1 MTASTKTEGGL
12 KTPAAIETERLRLR
26 PPRLGDADEIFARY
40 AQDAEVTRY
49 LTWRP
54 HKSIEPVR
62 EFLRSLLALRE
73 QGAVLPWVVERR
85 ADGRLL
91 GVTDLRL
98 QGFRAEIGYALARD
112 AWGQGFAS
120 EAARALV
127 NWALAQP
134 GIYRV
139 WAVCDV
145 DNAASGRVLEKAGMV
160 REGLLRRWSVHPNVS
175 DEPRDCWCYAKV
187 RPSAGASTAP
197 SETSPRRDRAGE
209 AGARTA

>member
-1 MTASTKTEGGL
+1 MTTTTKAEGGL
-12 KTPAAIETERLRLR
+12 RAPAVIETNRLRLR
-26 PPRLGDADEIFARY
+26 APRLEDADEIFARY

-54 HKSIEPVR
+54 HTSVEPVR
-62 EFLRSLLALRE
+62 EFLRGLLTLRE

-91 GVTDLRL
+91 GAMDLRL

-120 EAARALV
+120 EAAWALV
-127 NWALAQP
+127 DWALRQP
-134 GIYRV
+134 GLYRV

-145 DNAASGRVLEKAGMV
+145 DNPASGRVLEKAGMV
-160 REGLLRRWSVHPNVS
+160 REGLLRRWSMHPNVS
-175 DEPRDCWCYAKV
+175 DEPRDCWCYARV
-187 RPSAGASTAP
+187 RSEGASTAP
-197 SETSPRRDRAGE
+197 
-209 AGARTA
+209 

>member
-1 MTASTKTEGGL
+1 MTASPRPAPGL
-12 KTPAAIETERLRLR
+12 KAPPAIETDRLRLR
-26 PPRLGDADEIFARY
+26 PPRLEDAGEIFARY

-54 HKSIEPVR
+54 QESVVSVQK
-62 EFLRSLLALRE
+62 FLRELLALRE
-73 QGAVLPWVVERR
+73 QEAVLPWVVERR

-91 GVTDLRL
+91 GVIDLRL
-98 QGFRAEIGYALARD
+98 QGSRAEIGYALARD

-127 NWALAQP
+127 DWALAQP
-134 GIYRV
+134 GLYRV

-145 DNAASGRVLEKAGMV
+145 DNPASARVMEKAGMV

-175 DEPRDCWCYAKV
+175 AEPRDCWCH
-187 RPSAGASTAP
+187 
-197 SETSPRRDRAGE
+197 
-209 AGARTA
+209 ARIR

>member
-1 MTASTKTEGGL
+1 MSASPRPARVLSPPPGLETA
-12 KTPAAIETERLRLR
+12 RLRLR
-26 PPRLGDADEIFARY
+26 PPRPDDASEIFARY

-54 HKSIEPVR
+54 HKSVETVQ

-85 ADGRLL
+85 ADGQLL

-98 QGFRAEIGYALARD
+98 QGSRAEIGYALARD

-127 NWALAQP
+127 EWALTQP
-134 GIYRV
+134 GLYRV

-145 DNAASGRVLEKAGMV
+145 DNRASARVLEKAGMV
-160 REGLLRRWSVHPNVS
+160 REGLLRRWNVHPNVG
-175 DEPRDCWCYAKV
+175 DEPRDCWCYARV
-187 RPSAGASTAP
+187 R
-197 SETSPRRDRAGE
+197 
-209 AGARTA
+209 

>member
-1 MTASTKTEGGL
+1 MKP
-12 KTPAAIETERLRLR
+12 PAELRTDRLRLR
-26 PPRLGDADEIFARY
+26 PPRLEDADEIFARY
-40 AQDAEVTRY
+40 AQDTEVTRY

-54 HKSIEPVR
+54 HERVASLQK
-62 EFLRSLLALRE
+62 FLRELLALRE
-73 QGAVLPWVVERR
+73 QGAVLPWLVEHR

-91 GVTDLRL
+91 GGIDLRL

-127 NWALAQP
+127 EWALAQP
-134 GIYRV
+134 SLYRV

-145 DNAASGRVLEKAGMV
+145 DNPASARVMEKAGMV

-175 DEPRDCWCYAKV
+175 AEPRDCWCYARV
-187 RPSAGASTAP
+187 RSEGASTAP
-197 SETSPRRDRAGE
+197 SEASPREDCAGE
-209 AGARTA
+209 AGART

>member
-1 MTASTKTEGGL
+1 MTASPRPAPGL
-12 KTPAAIETERLRLR
+12 KAPPAIETDRLRLR
-26 PPRLGDADEIFARY
+26 PPRLEDADEIFARY

-54 HKSIEPVR
+54 QKSVVSVQT
-62 EFLRSLLALRE
+62 FLGELLALRE

-91 GVTDLRL
+91 GVIDLRL
-98 QGFRAEIGYALARD
+98 QGSRAEIGYALARD

-127 NWALAQP
+127 DWALGQP

-145 DNAASGRVLEKAGMV
+145 DNPASARVMEKAGMV

-187 RPSAGASTAP
+187 R
-197 SETSPRRDRAGE
+197 
-209 AGARTA
+209 